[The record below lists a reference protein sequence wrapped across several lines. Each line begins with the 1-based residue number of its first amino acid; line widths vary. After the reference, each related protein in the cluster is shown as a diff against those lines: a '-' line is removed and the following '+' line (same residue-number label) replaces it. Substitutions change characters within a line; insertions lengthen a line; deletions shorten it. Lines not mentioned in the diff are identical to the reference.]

1 MKKTIA
7 LLVAAALACGVYFF
21 INAQEKSD
29 ASQTAANEKV
39 IEDIPA
45 QLEYA
50 KIPNGRKEQIIV
62 HTGFTVSYNSEWNIP
77 NWVAYE
83 FSEEET
89 HGDQER
95 CTSFTPDPMVKGDP
109 VQHYD
114 YSNSGY
120 DRGHMAPAADM
131 RWSVES
137 MTESFYTTNICPQN
151 HNLNSKS
158 WNNLEQHVRYLASRS
173 ECIYVCTGP
182 IVENTDQTIGRDRK
196 IVVPQAFFKVL
207 LRQDKGE
214 WKAIGFVME
223 NKSEGTKLGI
233 AHFARTIDEI
243 EQQTGI
249 DFFYNLPDSVEND
262 IEAGYDLRDWR
273 LQ

>member
-1 MKKTIA
+1 MMCGIYVFVSAKT
-7 LLVAAALACGVYFF
+7 
-21 INAQEKSD
+21 NENP
-29 ASQTAANEKV
+29 SQSTTNQKV
-39 IEDIPA
+39 IEDIPE

-50 KIPNGRKEQIIV
+50 RIPGDRDEQLLL
-62 HTGFTVSYNSEWNIP
+62 HTAFTVSFNRSWNIP

-83 FSEEET
+83 FSSEET
-89 HGDQER
+89 RGDEER
-95 CTSFTPDPMVKGDP
+95 LTSFSPDPLVKDP

-131 RWSVES
+131 KWSAEA
-137 MTESFYTTNICPQN
+137 MAESFYTTNICPQN
-151 HNLNSKS
+151 HNLNTKS
-158 WNNLEQHVRYLASRS
+158 WNNLEIHVRYLARRS
-173 ECIYVCTGP
+173 DCLYVCTGP
-182 IVENTDQTIGRDRK
+182 VVENTDQTIGRDHK

-207 LRQDKGE
+207 LKQDNGE

-243 EQQTGI
+243 ERQTGI
-249 DFFYNLPDSVEND
+249 DFFYNLPDSVED
-262 IEAGYDLRDWR
+262 EIEAGYDLRDWN